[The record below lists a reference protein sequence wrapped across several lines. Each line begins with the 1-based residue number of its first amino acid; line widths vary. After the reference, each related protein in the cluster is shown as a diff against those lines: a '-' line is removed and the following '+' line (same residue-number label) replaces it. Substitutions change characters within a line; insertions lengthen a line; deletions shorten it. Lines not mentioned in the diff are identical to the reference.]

1 MLAAKRP
8 RTGDE
13 HERVVARSQV
23 VARRFRTIFC
33 RSHSNTR
40 CVTHFTKQYQVG
52 VGARV
57 VHTLSTFCTA
67 ARGTRRP
74 RGRRTPARPA
84 STFNRGVVGA
94 VRRPSRD
101 KLQVQRLKRWS
112 RASKHEGRRTANAHR
127 PRTAR
132 APPAHRPRT
141 ARAPPAHRPSRGAR
155 FRSPPAV
162 SRDYIA
168 SPWFATLPAC
178 SARPAPDR
186 PTGRLDRPA
195 RARAQGCG
203 FKIETLFC
211 VMT

>member
-1 MLAAKRP
+1 MRAARDRRMLAAKRP

-67 ARGTRRP
+67 RARARGTSS
-74 RGRRTPARPA
+74 RGPQPA

-112 RASKHEGRRTANAHR
+112 RASKHEGRRTAN
-127 PRTAR
+127 
-132 APPAHRPRT
+132 AHRPRT

>member
-1 MLAAKRP
+1 MRAARDRRMLAAKRP

-127 PRTAR
+127 PRTE
-132 APPAHRPRT
+132 PPAHRPRT
-141 ARAPPAHRPSRGAR
+141 ALPAERVFDHRRRYRGTTSRRRGSQRFPRVALARPRTAPPAGS
-155 FRSPPAV
+155 
-162 SRDYIA
+162 
-168 SPWFATLPAC
+168 
-178 SARPAPDR
+178 
-186 PTGRLDRPA
+186 TGR
-195 RARAQGCG
+195 RARAHRGVG
-203 FKIETLFC
+203 LKLRHFFAL
-211 VMT
+211 